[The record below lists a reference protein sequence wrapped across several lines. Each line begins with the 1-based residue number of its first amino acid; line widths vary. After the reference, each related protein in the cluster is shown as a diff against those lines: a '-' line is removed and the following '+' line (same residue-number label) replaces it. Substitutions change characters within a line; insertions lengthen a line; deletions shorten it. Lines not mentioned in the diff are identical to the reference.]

1 MSINDRVLY
10 RIADDIDRHGM
21 GAVEG
26 DVETIVDHARREG
39 ITSAALSV
47 LRDAREPEVARARAF
62 GVVATKLWQ
71 RQRAAAERRA
81 ADPVR
86 VLTAI
91 R

>member
-1 MSINDRVLY
+1 MSINDRYLY

-21 GAVEG
+21 GAVEC
-26 DVETIVDHARREG
+26 DVEAIVDHAHRAG
-39 ITSAALSV
+39 MTGAALSV
-47 LRDAREPEVARARAF
+47 LGDTREPEIARARAF
-62 GVVATKLWQ
+62 GVVATRLWQ
-71 RQRAAAERRA
+71 HGGAS